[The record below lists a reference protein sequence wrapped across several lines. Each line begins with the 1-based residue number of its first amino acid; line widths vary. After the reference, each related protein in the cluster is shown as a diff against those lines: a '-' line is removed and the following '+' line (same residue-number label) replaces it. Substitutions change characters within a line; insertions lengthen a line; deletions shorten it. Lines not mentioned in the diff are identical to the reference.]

1 MADMLGAAGAVLA
14 EDICPH
20 QCEDRFGL
28 PQCNLNSLL
37 SQGRV
42 YRVAELAH
50 RLRLHESDG
59 SPAAIYPRLRQV
71 LAFRSPA
78 SNSRNRLDN
87 DLQALDNPRITLLIQ
102 EKAH

>member
-1 MADMLGAAGAVLA
+1 MLV
-14 EDICPH
+14 EDISLH
-20 QCEDRFGL
+20 QGLPRLGL

-42 YRVAELAH
+42 YGVAELAH
-50 RLRLHESDG
+50 RLRLHGSDG
-59 SPAAIYPRLRQV
+59 SPPAIYPRLRQL

-78 SNSRNRLDN
+78 ATSSASLTN
-87 DLQALDNPRITLLIQ
+87 DLQALANLRITLLIL